1 MRAETAASEG
11 ATQATTAAQVGR
23 PRPLRARYAAGLWA
37 AAALAVVPSLPFLQS
52 EATAFLRF
60 HNWALLVAGLILG
73 WVLATARA
81 ALR

>member
-1 MRAETAASEG
+1 MTAETSASEG
-11 ATQATTAAQVGR
+11 ATQVTTAAQVGR
-23 PRPLRARYAAGLWA
+23 PRPLGAGYAAGLWA

-60 HNWALLVAGLILG
+60 HNWALLVAGLIFG

>member
-1 MRAETAASEG
+1 MRYENNASAGAA
-11 ATQATTAAQVGR
+11 QATTAAQVGR
-23 PRPLRARYAAGLWA
+23 PRQLRARYAAGLWA

-52 EATAFLRF
+52 EATAFSRF
-60 HNWALLVAGLILG
+60 HNWSLLVAGLVLG

>member
-1 MRAETAASEG
+1 MTDETTVSEG
-11 ATQATTAAQVGR
+11 ATQATTAAQVDR
-23 PRPLRARYAAGLWA
+23 PRPLGARYAAGLWA
-37 AAALAVVPSLPFLQS
+37 AAALAVVPSLPFLKS

-60 HNWALLVAGLILG
+60 HNWALFVAGLIFG